1 MNTVHTKKVVPRKQ
15 TYTVSDLI
23 GSNMGSHTAFV
34 GSVGIG
40 PAHALYL
47 ITYDSVV
54 LADNP
59 RTTWSGEAVVV
70 VDRFCDVTIN
80 EV

>member
-1 MNTVHTKKVVPRKQ
+1 MNTVHTKKTASQKQ
-15 TYTVSDLI
+15 CTARDLI
-23 GSNMGSHTAFV
+23 GYNQGHTAFV

-54 LADNP
+54 LANRP
-59 RTTWSGEAVVV
+59 GTTWSGGADVA